1 MKPQYTHHTLE
12 EAEETLSHILDV
24 IREGVWDWDAR
35 SGEVRRSPGWYRML
49 GYNVDSLQ
57 GDVFTWEDIIHP
69 EDYPRVMEHFEHYIT
84 GRNDS
89 YCIEYRC
96 RRADGNYLWIED
108 RGHIVEQD
116 DSGQVLRMIGS
127 HLNIHTAKTAQEALQ
142 RKNELLHS
150 DNITLEKIIN
160 ERTDELRTLNTKLQE
175 QLEYI
180 NEIATRDKL
189 TSVYNRHMFEELLNK
204 EMQRARRYTRPLSLV
219 MVDADFFKEIND
231 RYGHQTGDAVL
242 KELAGMLVSNLRDS
256 DIIARWG
263 GEEFVAI
270 LPDTTQEAAAALA
283 EALRVKIARSSFAE
297 NIQLTCSF
305 GITSYRHSD
314 TLNNLFARIDRALYR
329 AKEYQRNNVQSE

>member
-1 MKPQYTHHTLE
+1 
-12 EAEETLSHILDV
+12 
-24 IREGVWDWDAR
+24 
-35 SGEVRRSPGWYRML
+35 
-49 GYNVDSLQ
+49 
-57 GDVFTWEDIIHP
+57 
-69 EDYPRVMEHFEHYIT
+69 
-84 GRNDS
+84 
-89 YCIEYRC
+89 
-96 RRADGNYLWIED
+96 
-108 RGHIVEQD
+108 
-116 DSGQVLRMIGS
+116 MIGS